1 MKAHYKKRNF
11 LLTFSVVFVCIA
23 ALQAF
28 CHFPTAPMPEKR
40 RPVAQTDI
48 TDEEE
53 DEEIS
58 PQEQEEIEDMGED
71 DTPVADISDAES
83 LSVDSQTAE
92 TLLRT
97 ASVDTLQKPQTEP
110 RHRPLREGSRVWS
123 YVDCFPD
130 IQGVQLPC
138 AQRNGIVP
146 PQNRNEIETLV
157 RKHKLVDITSSPF
170 YAVDNLTHS
179 LPYLVPRAQHLLNTI
194 AINFLDSLQCKGL
207 EPHLLVISSVLR
219 TAEDV
224 SNLQRG
230 NRNATTNSCHSYGTT
245 VDIAYSR
252 FIPLAGNYPYSEV
265 KPVRWNEDLKFVL
278 AEVLYDLRV
287 RGHCYVKY
295 ERKQPC
301 FHLTVR

>member
-1 MKAHYKKRNF
+1 MKTHYKKKNF
-11 LLTFSVVFVCIA
+11 LITFSTVFVCIA
-23 ALQAF
+23 VLQAF

-40 RPVAQTDI
+40 HPLAQTDT

-53 DEEIS
+53 SAEFSSLEQDES
-58 PQEQEEIEDMGED
+58 
-71 DTPVADISDAES
+71 ADIEETPRPIADTSITES
-83 LSVDSQTAE
+83 LSVTPQMSE
-92 TLLRT
+92 TLQRVALG
-97 ASVDTLQKPQTEP
+97 DTLQVPQKQP
-110 RHRPLREGSRVWS
+110 HRRPLRAGSRVWS
-123 YVDCFPD
+123 YVACFPD
-130 IQGVQLPC
+130 IQDVQLPC
-138 AQRNGIVP
+138 AQRNGIAP
-146 PQNRNEIETLV
+146 PQNRDEIEALV

-194 AINFLDSLQCKGL
+194 AINFLDSLQHKGI

-224 SNLQRG
+224 SKLQRG
-230 NRNATTNSCHSYGTT
+230 NHNATTNSCHSYGTT

-252 FIPLAGNYPYSEV
+252 FMPLAGSYPYSEV
-265 KPVRWNEDLKFVL
+265 EPVRWNEDLKFVL
-278 AEVLYDLRV
+278 SEVLYDLRT
-287 RGHCYVKY
+287 RGMCYVKY